1 MVADL
6 KESFFPYV
14 EQVTQVLTPLMT
26 DSVHTEIRAAS
37 ISAMP
42 WLVLSVSKHLLQQG
56 PLDTLSPVVQML
68 EFTLGRLLN
77 ALSTEPELDLQMTIM
92 QSIKMCI
99 SHAVHPQHDGESPPP
114 AVTAVAATNV
124 VELLNHAQL
133 SQLVEGLLI
142 VLAESFQRR
151 AVRRARKAIEEF
163 DDEENEE
170 DLDNDATEA
179 QLQFILADCLGN
191 LAETHPSRFFPVFQ
205 DTLLD
210 KVLEMVQPHCLP
222 EDRKLAVYLVDD
234 VLEHCEPAR
243 DHLGTFVPLLLNCVA
258 SEYPPLRQAASYG
271 LSLSARLGGAA
282 FVPYVNP
289 TVELLWTL
297 VHSADAWE
305 PFMVNATDNAVSALG
320 SILLHFDSLPS
331 TLFPQWLA
339 LLPLRGD
346 VEESAA
352 LIQRVC
358 AAVLASHKVLSED
371 PSNVPRV
378 LSLLAEVLS
387 LQLFEPDQPVAKDM
401 QAALHALRTMVPD
414 HVMKSV
420 WQSMSAAQQAALHA
434 LFA

>member
-1 MVADL
+1 
-6 KESFFPYV
+6 
-14 EQVTQVLTPLMT
+14 
-26 DSVHTEIRAAS
+26 
-37 ISAMP
+37 
-42 WLVLSVSKHLLQQG
+42 
-56 PLDTLSPVVQML
+56 
-68 EFTLGRLLN
+68 
-77 ALSTEPELDLQMTIM
+77 
-92 QSIKMCI
+92 
-99 SHAVHPQHDGESPPP
+99 
-114 AVTAVAATNV
+114 
-124 VELLNHAQL
+124 
-133 SQLVEGLLI
+133 
-142 VLAESFQRR
+142 
-151 AVRRARKAIEEF
+151 
-163 DDEENEE
+163 
-170 DLDNDATEA
+170 
-179 QLQFILADCLGN
+179 
-191 LAETHPSRFFPVFQ
+191 
-205 DTLLD
+205 
-210 KVLEMVQPHCLP
+210 MVQPHCLP